1 MLRRATNA
9 TLARASRRQS
19 PAVAAAFPQLQQTR
33 ALASDANHEI
43 KDPTREEE
51 AEVEPFRKK
60 ITDLKKYNPPIK
72 TGKRGISIVRRFPG
86 EWRG

>member
-9 TLARASRRQS
+9 TLARARLT
-19 PAVAAAFPQLQQTR
+19 PAARGQFLQLR
-33 ALASDANHEI
+33 ALASDASFEI

-51 AEVEPFRKK
+51 AEAEPFRKK

-72 TGKRGISIVRRFPG
+72 TGKRGISIVRC
-86 EWRG
+86 ELVM